1 MVRHYPVTVMTGKAS
16 IILMAMGVATMIGT
30 EIVRGV
36 VHRRRERLHGI
47 GGTQDIAMWGT
58 FLTLACFVGAGICGL
73 FWITTT
79 MIDSYSVA

>member
-1 MVRHYPVTVMTGKAS
+1 MTVMAGKAS

-36 VHRRRERLHGI
+36 VHHRRERLCKI
-47 GGTQDIAMWGT
+47 SGTQDIAMWGT

-73 FWITTT
+73 LWILQR
-79 MIDSYSVA
+79 